1 MMSFEISSNIR
12 AFRFSLE
19 HLIRHLNSRIFRAD
33 IDRRNKK
40 FFDKLDLSMFGCC
53 FTIDTELVL
62 LFIVTLVSTT
72 TVFGG
77 SSSNIIFDSVASEP
91 ESNDYGNCITESS
104 EYSNCTTLKSQDS
117 VEYLELN
124 PFTGQGEFGLCRSK
138 KENYV
143 PCYGVPPGYLL
154 NEFDNDDDFDRHC
167 EVFRSENRCLVPPP
181 KGYKI
186 PARWPA
192 GRDLIWSENVK
203 MEENKFISARS
214 LKRRSG
220 FSPEKNQF
228 AFELDGIRDY
238 SHQIA
243 EKIGLRNDSEF
254 LQVGVCNVLDI
265 GCGYTSYGAHLT
277 SLKVM
282 SICIGEYEESSSQ
295 VQLALERGL
304 PAMIGNFS
312 TRLPPYPSLSND
324 MIHCS
329 QCASRRNM
337 IGKKFL
343 IEVDRLLKP
352 GGYFVMPSPSSRVV
366 ARWKGRYISKM
377 IEELQYCWKLRG
389 WLTEPFVWQKSA
401 DANCYLSR
409 KRESIPLCGMEDDV
423 QKYYKPLRSCLIGPT
438 NKRWIAVQNLSSKLD
453 STYLENLHGVR
464 PEDFQDERTEWSSV
478 LKNYWSLLAPL
489 IFSDHPKRLTEE
501 DPLPPFNMIRN
512 VMDMNAHYGGFNA
525 ALLEEKKLV
534 WVMNIVPVGS
544 STPFL
549 SSSIN
554 DLLAFSMTGVSLFPL
569 TQEPTICCTQK
580 APFTNQIKEGWVIL
594 YDTVEAIEMARMIAI
609 QMHWEARAI
618 DLQNGIKQQLL
629 VCQKPFLK
637 R

>member
-1 MMSFEISSNIR
+1 MKRSSRNFKPIYNR
-12 AFRFSLE
+12 VSQLNMESSRFIVYFGRRS
-19 HLIRHLNSRIFRAD
+19 ILNW
-33 IDRRNKK
+33 
-40 FFDKLDLSMFGCC
+40 
-53 FTIDTELVL
+53 VL
-62 LFIVTLVSTT
+62 LCIVTLVSIT

-91 ESNDYGNCITESS
+91 ESNDYGNCRTESS
-104 EYSNCTTLKSQDS
+104 DYSNCTTLKSQDS
-117 VEYLELN
+117 VESLELN

-186 PARWPA
+186 PSRWPA

-203 MEENKFISARS
+203 MEENKFISPRS
-214 LKRRSG
+214 LNRRSG

-228 AFELDGIRDY
+228 AFELDDIRDY

-265 GCGYTSYGAHLT
+265 GCGYTSYGAHLA

-282 SICIGEYEESSSQ
+282 FICIGEYEESSSQ

-312 TRLPPYPSLSND
+312 TRQLPYPSLSFD

-366 ARWKGRYISKM
+366 TRWKGRYISKM

-401 DANCYLSR
+401 DAHCYLSR

-453 STYLENLHGVR
+453 STYVEKVHGVR

-478 LKNYWSLLAPL
+478 LKNYWSLLTPL

-534 WVMNIVPVGS
+534 WVMNVVPVGS
-544 STPFL
+544 SNTLPFIFDQGFAGVLHDWCEPFPTYPRTYDMLHAKGLL
-549 SSSIN
+549 SLIRSKRCSLT
-554 DLLAFSMTGVSLFPL
+554 DLLLEMDRILRP
-569 TQEPTICCTQK
+569 
-580 APFTNQIKEGWVIL
+580 EGWVIL

-609 QMHWEARAI
+609 QMRWEARAI
-618 DLQNGIKQQLL
+618 DLQNGIEQQLL